1 MTVNK
6 KMSEPTITKYS
17 DFDISIRTSE
27 EVGDHALSRISASY
41 AISSAGTI
49 RCNTH
54 VAASYST
61 ADEAAANA
69 LKEAKEVI
77 DELGDGLL
85 PH

>member
-1 MTVNK
+1 MAISK
-6 KMSEPTITKYS
+6 KMSEPTVTTYG

-27 EVGDHALSRISASY
+27 EIGDHALSRISASY
-41 AISSAGTI
+41 AISSAGAI

-54 VAASYST
+54 VAASFST

-69 LKEAKEVI
+69 LKEAQEVI